1 MGKKLIQGGKEIN
14 IGVGK
19 ETHTGWEGN
28 AYRVWRKHIH
38 GGKEMHT
45 LTDNIY
51 PYKMKNKTFE
61 FKIYQESSSKYLKI
75 KRKKNNNFIL
85 KSFS

>member
-1 MGKKLIQGGKEIN
+1 MGKKHIQGGKEMN

-28 AYRVWRKHIH
+28 AYRVVRKHIH

-45 LTDNIY
+45 LTFADC
-51 PYKMKNKTFE
+51 
-61 FKIYQESSSKYLKI
+61 ESL
-75 KRKKNNNFIL
+75 L
-85 KSFS
+85 